1 VCFQKNQTH
10 QQKERQKITKNLGD
24 ANQKYQEVSDEK
36 INQKGPTLVAMA
48 LYLAD
53 EYPAT
58 KSVFEIGDK
67 VKDKLY

>member
-1 VCFQKNQTH
+1 V
-10 QQKERQKITKNLGD
+10 RLD
-24 ANQKYQEVSDEK
+24 EVSDEK

-67 VKDKLY
+67 VKVSCFG